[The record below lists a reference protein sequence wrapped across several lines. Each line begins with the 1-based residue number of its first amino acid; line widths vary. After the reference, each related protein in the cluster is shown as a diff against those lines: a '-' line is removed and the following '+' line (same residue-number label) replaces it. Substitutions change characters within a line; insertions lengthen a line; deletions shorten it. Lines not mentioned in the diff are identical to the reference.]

1 MGPRCN
7 GIVFRLGACPSERDA
22 AGTTAQQVKQSFF
35 GALAILTTAIP
46 VGDVLDAFL
55 GARAA
60 AEGGNVV
67 YHGLAEGE
75 NPAEALRLEPLEPVM
90 CRR

>member
-1 MGPRCN
+1 M
-7 GIVFRLGACPSERDA
+7 
-22 AGTTAQQVKQSFF
+22 KQSFF

-67 YHGLAEGE
+67 YRGPG
-75 NPAEALRLEPLEPVM
+75 
-90 CRR
+90 RR